1 MFCFFF
7 LLITV
12 LIRVLLTDGML
23 KADFGS
29 SILFIVVHCKATD
42 IFFVVLA

>member
-1 MFCFFF
+1 MFFF
-7 LLITV
+7 LSQYEL
-12 LIRVLLTDGML
+12 VLLTGETL

-29 SILFIVVHCKATD
+29 SILFIVAHCKATD